1 MVGRSVGRSR
11 FYFSGGAGPAA
22 GGEGAG
28 PAAAAGT
35 ESPGPRPRTP
45 ATGCRGQA
53 VGRSARWQEDGTVPA
68 DLPARIFLQWVMTR
82 RGPRAERY
90 RRGPH
95 TPRPAKS
102 VSHVSPSRTI
112 CSYCP
117 DDLAGPVGLRPDRGR
132 ERPRPESCPAQASPP
147 DACRTIFAADRRP
160 GGPLR
165 GPFRQGPARPPR
177 PLLCCLL
184 PASGLRWA
192 GRSYP
197 PPDRPFSLGRRTKPF
212 KMPKTF
218 FLTSFLHHSDPI
230 FSQ

>member
-11 FYFSGGAGPAA
+11 FYFSG
-22 GGEGAG
+22 GAG

-132 ERPRPESCPAQASPP
+132 DRPRPESCPARPLRRTH
-147 DACRTIFAADRRP
+147 CRTIF
-160 GGPLR
+160 L
-165 GPFRQGPARPPR
+165 QGPPARRSTPR
-177 PLLCCLL
+177 PFPSEPGPAATAPSLLLVAGPR
-184 PASGLRWA
+184 PAV
-192 GRSYP
+192 GRPVVPTS
-197 PPDRPFSLGRRTKPF
+197 RPTISSRAANFTIQNAEN
-212 KMPKTF
+212 
-218 FLTSFLHHSDPI
+218 FLSHIISASFRPHI
-230 FSQ
+230 FQ